1 MVSVS
6 CQDLLPSLPSPSPLE
21 SLASAGQCR
30 MPPSLLP
37 GHGGDRTRGRPEGP
51 PKAQLSEAQLR
62 LPDFSPS
69 QDFIP
74 TLEEIEEF
82 LREKAELP
90 RGEAGEP
97 HPAGWNGESKAE
109 LGSGTQPIPR
119 AQEGGAGH
127 VPNAVGTAGDPVVAA
142 GDPVVAAGDPVVAPG
157 DPVVAPGD
165 PVMAAGDPVVA
176 PGDQAL
182 APGDPVVA
190 SDDHVVAPGDQAVAA
205 GNYVVAPGDPVVA
218 PGNQVLAT
226 GDQVVA
232 AGDQV
237 VTGDPVVATG
247 DQALAPSDHVVAP
260 GDPVVVTGDPV
271 VATGDP
277 VVAPGD
283 QALAA
288 GSIPVVLQLHPLP
301 MDSIAHPAHPGG
313 VSVAQLLISLQSP
326 NLPILPQLQ
335 PPGSIPE
342 QKHVRIAPL
351 PAGPGDVRGA
361 EAAPGG
367 QQGPRAPLR
376 PHRCSHPGCGK
387 VYSKSSHLRAHFRRH
402 TGEKPYTCAW
412 PDCGWRF
419 SRSDE
424 LSRHQRSHSGL
435 KPYQC
440 SACHKKFARSDHL
453 GKHLRIHRGQ
463 PCRASTS

>member
-21 SLASAGQCR
+21 SLASALQCR

-37 GHGGDRTRGRPEGP
+37 GHGGDRTRGHPEGP
-51 PKAQLSEAQLR
+51 PKAQLSEARLR

-127 VPNAVGTAGDPVVAA
+127 GPNAVGTAGDPVVAA
-142 GDPVVAAGDPVVAPG
+142 GDQAVAAGDPVV
-157 DPVVAPGD
+157 V
-165 PVMAAGDPVVA
+165 
-176 PGDQAL
+176 
-182 APGDPVVA
+182 
-190 SDDHVVAPGDQAVAA
+190 
-205 GNYVVAPGDPVVA
+205 
-218 PGNQVLAT
+218 T

-237 VTGDPVVATG
+237 MVTGDQVVAAG
-247 DQALAPSDHVVAP
+247 DHLVAPGDHVLAA

-271 VATGDP
+271 VVT
-277 VVAPGD
+277 GD

-301 MDSIAHPAHPGG
+301 MDSIPPPAHPGG

-326 NLPILPQLQ
+326 NLPVLPQLQ

-342 QKHVRIAPL
+342 QKYVRIAPL
-351 PAGPGDVRGA
+351 PAGPGDVRGP

-367 QQGPRAPLR
+367 QQGPPAPLR

-387 VYSKSSHLRAHFRRH
+387 VYSKSSHLKAHFRRH

-424 LSRHQRSHSGL
+424 LSRHKRSHSGL

-463 PCRASTS
+463 PCRAGTS